1 MDGAMAIRAAIG
13 TPPHV
18 RRGLCLVL
26 AAPSGGGKTT
36 IAQRLL
42 ELEPGLRQSVSA
54 TTRPPRPGEVDGVH
68 YFFRS
73 QAEFDGLAAS
83 GGMLEHAAV
92 FGRSYGIPRAPVE
105 AALAGGTD
113 LLFAIDWQ
121 GHRTLLAKLPGD
133 VVGVFLLPPS
143 AAELERRLR
152 SRGDAW
158 EDVRHRMSLA
168 ASEESHA
175 GEFAH
180 AVVNDDLAAATGA
193 VRALLMRARQER
205 TGRR

>member
-1 MDGAMAIRAAIG
+1 MAIRAAIG

>member
-1 MDGAMAIRAAIG
+1 MAIRAATG

-205 TGRR
+205 AGRR